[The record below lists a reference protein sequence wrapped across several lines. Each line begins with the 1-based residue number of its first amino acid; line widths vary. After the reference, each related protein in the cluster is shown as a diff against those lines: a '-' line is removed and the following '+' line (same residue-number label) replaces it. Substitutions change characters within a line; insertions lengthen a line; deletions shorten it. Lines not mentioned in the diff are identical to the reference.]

1 MNEKDDNKQFQQDP
15 VQHEINERLKYARYK
30 VPNQK
35 KVRHKYENMQT
46 LLAGIMALGILFGL
60 IAIIIQLFMK

>member
-15 VQHEINERLKYARYK
+15 VQREINERLKYARYK

-35 KVRHKYENMQT
+35 KCDINMK
-46 LLAGIMALGILFGL
+46 IC
-60 IAIIIQLFMK
+60 KHC